1 MTTDNKDLVE
11 LTGGKVSSNGNG
23 KGTEDIDKLIQKE
36 MKQAAYRED
45 YNKKPEVIERRR
57 VYNANKNKEN
67 QIVRMV
73 IKGEIS
79 KEEGQKRLA
88 AVGKS

>member
-1 MTTDNKDLVE
+1 MTTEKKDMVE
-11 LTGGKVSSNGNG
+11 LTGSNG
-23 KGTEDIDKLIQKE
+23 KGTEDIDKLIQRE
-36 MKQAAYRED
+36 QKQAAYRED
-45 YNKKPEVIERRR
+45 YNKKPEVVERRKA
-57 VYNANKNKEN
+57 YNANKNKEN

-73 IKGEIS
+73 IKGEIT

>member
-11 LTGGKVSSNGNG
+11 LTGGKVSSNG

>member
-1 MTTDNKDLVE
+1 MTTNNKDLVE
-11 LTGGKVSSNGNG
+11 LTGGKVSSNG

-36 MKQAAYRED
+36 MKQAAYREE
-45 YNKKPEVIERRR
+45 YNKKPEVVERRR
-57 VYNANKNKEN
+57 VYNMNKNKEN

-73 IKGEIS
+73 IKGEIT

>member
-11 LTGGKVSSNGNG
+11 LTGGKVSSNG
-23 KGTEDIDKLIQKE
+23 KGTEDIDKLIQRE
-36 MKQAAYRED
+36 QKQAAYREE
-45 YNKKPEVIERRR
+45 YNKKPEVVERRKA
-57 VYNANKNKEN
+57 YNANKNKEN

-73 IKGEIS
+73 IKGEIT

-88 AVGKS
+88 AIGKS

>member
-11 LTGGKVSSNGNG
+11 LTGGKVSSNG
-23 KGTEDIDKLIQKE
+23 KGTQDIDKLIQRE
-36 MKQAAYRED
+36 QKQAAYREE
-45 YNKKPEVIERRR
+45 YNKKPEVVERRKA
-57 VYNANKNKEN
+57 YNANKNKEN

-73 IKGEIS
+73 IKGEIT

-88 AVGKS
+88 AIGKS